1 MNKHTIITVIAIV
14 VIFIP
19 FAYSG
24 LSIVGAQQLEYRW
37 DNPGEFTFFTMLN
50 DGEIE
55 FCNTMPFWT
64 SFQKFEMSTF
74 YQSDHLGSFIVQP
87 LTINP
92 FSSTVQEGIFSS
104 EEKSESQHI
113 FMTFDFMFNGGNIR
127 LDPNQFIIA
136 ISTDTPILGIIP
148 YSSTTQISGF
158 EFDKMMN
165 AEDLS
170 CD

>member
-1 MNKHTIITVIAIV
+1 MNKYSIITAIAIV
-14 VIFIP
+14 IIVIP

-24 LSIVGAQQLEYRW
+24 LSILGAQQLEYRW

-50 DGEIE
+50 QGEME

-64 SFQKFEMSTF
+64 SFQKFEIATF
-74 YQSDHLGSFIVQP
+74 YQSKHLGSFVVEP

-92 FSSTVQEGIFSS
+92 FSSAVQEGIFST
-104 EEKSESQHI
+104 EERSESQHI

-127 LDPNQFIIA
+127 LDPNQFMIL

-148 YSSTTQISGF
+148 YSSTTQILGF
-158 EFDKMMN
+158 DFDKMMN

>member
-1 MNKHTIITVIAIV
+1 MNKHSIITAIAIIIIV
-14 VIFIP
+14 IP

-24 LSIVGAQQLEYRW
+24 LSIVGVQQLEYRW
-37 DNPGEFTFFTMLN
+37 DSPGEFTFFAMLN
-50 DGEIE
+50 QGEME

-64 SFQKFEMSTF
+64 SFQKFEISTF
-74 YQSDHLGSFIVQP
+74 YQSEHLGSFVVQP

-92 FSSTVQEGIFSS
+92 WSSTVQEGIFST
-104 EEKSESQHI
+104 EEMSAAQHI

-127 LDPNQFIIA
+127 LDPNQFIIL
-136 ISTDTPILGIIP
+136 ITTDIPILGVIP
-148 YSSTTQISGF
+148 YSSTTQILGF
-158 EFDKMMN
+158 DFDKMMN

>member
-1 MNKHTIITVIAIV
+1 MNKHSIITAIAII
-14 VIFIP
+14 VIVIP
-19 FAYSG
+19 FAHSG

-37 DNPGEFTFFTMLN
+37 DNPGEFTFFTMSN
-50 DGEIE
+50 HGEME

-64 SFQKFEMSTF
+64 SFQKFELATF
-74 YQSDHLGSFIVQP
+74 YQSEHLGSFVVEP

-92 FSSTVQEGIFSS
+92 FSPAVQEGIFST
-104 EEKSESQHI
+104 EEMSAAQHI
-113 FMTFDFMFNGGNIR
+113 FMTFDFEFNGGNIR
-127 LDPNQFIIA
+127 LDPNQFIIL

-165 AEDLS
+165 TEDLS

>member
-1 MNKHTIITVIAIV
+1 MNKHSIIIAIAIV
-14 VIFIP
+14 IIVIP

-24 LSIVGAQQLEYRW
+24 LNISGAQQLEYRW

-50 DGEIE
+50 QGEME

-64 SFQKFEMSTF
+64 SFQKFEIATF
-74 YQSDHLGSFIVQP
+74 YQSKHLGSFVVQP

-92 FSSTVQEGIFSS
+92 FSSTVQEGIFST
-104 EEKSESQHI
+104 EERSESQHI

-127 LDPNQFIIA
+127 LDPNQFIIV

-148 YSSTTQISGF
+148 YSSTTQILGF

>member
-1 MNKHTIITVIAIV
+1 MNKHTIITAIAIV
-14 VIFIP
+14 VIVIP
-19 FAYSG
+19 FAYSA

-50 DGEIE
+50 EGEME

-64 SFQKFEMSTF
+64 SFQKFEISTF

-104 EEKSESQHI
+104 
-113 FMTFDFMFNGGNIR
+113 MR
-127 LDPNQFIIA
+127 
-136 ISTDTPILGIIP
+136 
-148 YSSTTQISGF
+148 
-158 EFDKMMN
+158 
-165 AEDLS
+165 
-170 CD
+170 

>member
-1 MNKHTIITVIAIV
+1 MNKHSVITAIAIV
-14 VIFIP
+14 IIVIP

-24 LSIVGAQQLEYRW
+24 LSIVGTQQLEYRW

-50 DGEIE
+50 QGEME

-64 SFQKFEMSTF
+64 SFQKFEISTF
-74 YQSDHLGSFIVQP
+74 YQSKHLGSFVVQP

-92 FSSTVQEGIFSS
+92 FSSAVQEGIFST
-104 EEKSESQHI
+104 EERSESQHI
-113 FMTFDFMFNGGNIR
+113 FMTFDFEFNGGNIR
-127 LDPNQFIIA
+127 LDANQFIIL

-165 AEDLS
+165 IEDLS